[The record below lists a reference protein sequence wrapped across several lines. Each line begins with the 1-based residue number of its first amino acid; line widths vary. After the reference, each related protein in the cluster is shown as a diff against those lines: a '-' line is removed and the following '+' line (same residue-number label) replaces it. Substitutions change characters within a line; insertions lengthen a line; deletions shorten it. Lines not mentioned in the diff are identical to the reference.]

1 MNHLCDLGVWSQ
13 LGREEALREA
23 RTGRLHERARAQR
36 GQHSKRSRLAQAWRS
51 VLLLLGRAKLA
62 D

>member
-1 MNHLCDLGVWSQ
+1 MNYLSDLGVWSQ

-23 RTGRLHERARAQR
+23 RTGRLHQRARAQR
-36 GQHSKRSRLAQAWRS
+36 GQHSGRSRVALVWRS
-51 VLLLLGRAKLA
+51 VLSLLGRAKLA